1 METVQLQEQLYQGD
15 YTTVYKAKYFD
26 KDVIVKILKE
36 QFPSLNQIARFNEEY
51 DITNRF
57 DIDGSRKALSKQK
70 INDRYALVLEYVEGN
85 TLKKY
90 IQDQKQN
97 NQQITLL
104 DFLQIAVATVRIL
117 AQVHENQIIHK
128 DINPKNIIIQPEGS
142 AYIIDFGIAD
152 VLKKQAQKQ
161 NPDSLAALEGT
172 LAYISPEQTGRM
184 NRSID
189 HRSDIYSFGITL
201 YELWTNQLPFPNDDD
216 MMEMVHSH
224 LAKTPP
230 SILEYRPDTPSMII
244 EIIEKLL
251 TKTPEARYQSTY
263 GLQHDLEK
271 CLQLFQ
277 TTNTISK
284 FKLGKADSLDRFH
297 IPEKLYGRDS
307 ERQELLNLFDVV
319 AGGSLEMMLV
329 AGFSGIGK
337 TALVNEIHKPIM
349 AKRGSFI
356 AGKFEQYQKDTPYSA
371 VIDAISDFTEQLL
384 AKPQAQ
390 IDKWKRLILD
400 AVGMNGQVLI
410 DVIPSLEHLLGKQ
423 PPIPDLAPTETQNRF
438 RFLFQQFIR
447 AVSTPNHPLVIF
459 FDDWQWAD
467 TGSIELLKTLM
478 ADTDN
483 QYLLILCAYRSNEV
497 TKAHPFMLSLDEIRK
512 NGKEIHKIKLF
523 ELPLEDINELISD
536 TLHLQKSETESLAKL
551 ITQKTEGNPFFLTQ
565 LFSSLYENGDITYQH
580 ETQKWTWD
588 MEHIAQLDVTGNV
601 VELMIDKI
609 QKLDEKTQQILQ
621 TASCIGNKFSLTIL
635 ASLSTGSQKNIL
647 DDLWQALEE
656 GLLVT
661 IAGNPYAVEETTVDA
676 GVYFKFLH
684 DRVEQAA
691 YSLVSDEIK
700 KQNRLSIGQ
709 SIIQNQS
716 AEYIEEFLFDI
727 VNYLNAG
734 RELIT
739 DEVELIRLAE
749 LNFRVGKK
757 AKKSTA
763 YMSATEFF
771 EIADELLGQSK
782 WINHYALTLQLYT
795 EWGETLFLVSDKE
808 KSDSV
813 LDEGLRYARTNMDKS
828 KFYVIKINRDSMEYK
843 YAEATLKVIEVLKLF
858 NIHLPDVHNVEAIE
872 RETATELA
880 KYHKYMETHDIQSFR
895 YLPPIEDAEKR
906 IMVDIMC
913 KAVADVFM
921 GVPQYFTYYMT
932 KIMNTVAEY
941 GLSQYI
947 GPGYSFFAIILS
959 AFRKYEDAYQLT
971 DLNYKLLVEDN
982 FSHSSD
988 IGKIYVIRPYYLL
1001 LKRSYQETVDAFLET
1016 YKQSANVGDWIYA
1029 AFGFAICARYN
1040 IALNLENAWRL
1051 AEQVARFCS
1060 DTGNVPIGL
1069 FITKIF
1075 AIVRNL
1081 RGETEGLDVLTC
1093 KEFDEEPFLATFEEG
1108 APVLAALFKRF
1119 QMWIYVIYELYD
1131 HVFKFVDERNRWLPP
1146 MEGIDIIAKA
1156 DYNLFMVLAITGKYE
1171 ELSPEDK
1178 KKYYPVVEDSLQE
1191 LAALAAHSTENFGSY
1206 YELMKAEKAR
1216 IDGEDAMIVIASLMQ
1231 AVKYAKKAKFLSHEG
1246 LANEYLGKMYITL
1259 NDMDIASTYMKRAK
1273 YAYEIWG
1280 AIRKAKL
1287 LEEKYNQFF
1296 NESTEPDG
1304 SVTIHRTATHGGTTV
1319 HSRQGTTSTVQS
1331 IGLDFQTI
1339 IKASQAI
1346 SGEVKLDALL
1356 SKMLD
1361 IVIENAGA
1369 GRGVIVR
1376 PLNNKFHIL
1385 ADRATEE
1392 THQISPHVE
1401 LKDRL
1406 PLTLIRYAT
1415 RSQNTIVL
1423 DDAQKDKTYGA
1434 DNYVIKNDVKSVL
1447 CIPVVQQ
1454 GKVSILIYLE
1464 NRLAD
1469 YIFTS
1474 GRVNT
1479 LNLLMGQVAVSFE
1492 NALLYDNMEQEIEKQ
1507 TSEIKDKSSR
1517 ITASIQYA
1525 QNIQNAIL
1533 PSTELLNELYDDH
1546 YILYLPK
1553 DIVSGDFYWARK
1565 TKEYIFTAVVD
1576 CTGHGVPGAFMSMI
1590 GKTLLDEILSE
1601 KGIDDPATMLLQL
1614 HQSVRASLRQGET
1627 DNDDGMDL
1635 GLIRLEYQNH
1645 GLAEVVFSG
1654 AKRPLFIVSDGEFT
1668 EVKGDRKSIGGHSA
1682 VTREFTNKVCPLKS
1696 GDMLYLLSDG
1706 ITDVASPKRKMFGKR
1721 RVRELIQKYAY
1732 AESLKQQ
1739 GDMLHEAMKAHQQD
1753 TEQRDDITVMGV
1765 RIK

>member
-15 YTTVYKAKYFD
+15 YTTVYKAIHSEKN
-26 KDVIVKILKE
+26 VIVKILKE
-36 QFPSLNQIARFNEEY
+36 QFPSLKQIARFNEEY

-57 DIDGSRKALSKQK
+57 DITGSRKALFKQK
-70 INDRYALVLEYVEGN
+70 INDRHALVLEYVEGN
-85 TLKKY
+85 TLKEY
-90 IQDQKQN
+90 IRKAKEQ

-104 DFLQIAVATVRIL
+104 DFLRIAVDTVKVL
-117 AQVHENQIIHK
+117 AQIHENQVIHK
-128 DINPKNIIIQPEGS
+128 DINPKNIIIQPNGGS
-142 AYIIDFGIAD
+142 YIIDFGIAD
-152 VLKKQAQKQ
+152 IIKKQAQKQ
-161 NPDSLAALEGT
+161 NPDNLNALEGT

-189 HRSDIYSFGITL
+189 HRSDLYSFGISL
-201 YELWTNQLPFPNDDD
+201 YELWTNQLPFPDDED
-216 MMEMVHSH
+216 TMEIIHNHM
-224 LAKTPP
+224 AKNPTA
-230 SILEYRPDTPSMII
+230 ILDLRSDTPIMLINII
-244 EIIEKLL
+244 NKLL
-251 TKTPEARYQSTY
+251 SKTPESRYQSTY
-263 GLQHDLEK
+263 GLHYDLEK
-271 CLQLFQ
+271 CLNLYQKEGK
-277 TTNTISK
+277 ISK
-284 FKLGKADSLDRFH
+284 FELGESDFLDLFR
-297 IPEKLYGRDS
+297 IPEKLYGRDN
-307 ERQELLNLFDVV
+307 ERQKLLQLFDETTK
-319 AGGSLEMMLV
+319 GGLEMMLV
-329 AGFSGIGK
+329 GGFSGIGK
-337 TALVNEIHKPIM
+337 TALVNEIHKPVTER
-349 AKRGSFI
+349 RGSFI
-356 AGKFEQYQKDTPYSA
+356 SGKFEQYQKDTPYSA
-371 VIDAISDFTEQLL
+371 VISAITDFTEQLL
-384 AKPQAQ
+384 AKPQVQ
-390 IDKWKRLILD
+390 IEKWKKLILD
-400 AVGMNGQVLI
+400 AVGINGQVLI
-410 DVIPSLEHLLGKQ
+410 DVIPSLEHLLGTQ
-423 PPIPDLAPTETQNRF
+423 PPVPELAPTETQNRF
-438 RFLFQQFIR
+438 RTLFQQFIR
-447 AVSTPNHPLVIF
+447 VVSTESHPLVIF
-459 FDDWQWAD
+459 LDDWQWAD
-467 TGSIELLKTLM
+467 IGSIELLKTLM
-478 ADTDN
+478 KDTEN
-483 QYLLILCAYRSNEV
+483 KYVLVLCAYRSNEV
-497 TKAHPFMLSLDEIRK
+497 TKAHPFMLSLDDIRRH
-512 NGKEIHKIKLF
+512 GKIPHKIKL
-523 ELPLEDINELISD
+523 EALPLNNVNELVSD
-536 TLHLQKSETESLAKL
+536 TLHLQKSETKPLSELIAK
-551 ITQKTEGNPFFLTQ
+551 KTEGNPFFLTQ
-565 LFSSLYENGDITYQH
+565 LFTSLYENGDIIYNHDTK
-580 ETQKWTWD
+580 KWTWSI
-588 MEHIAQLDVTGNV
+588 EHIANLDVTGNV
-601 VELMIDKI
+601 VDLMIDKI
-609 QKLDEKTQQILQ
+609 QKLDKRTQQILQ

-635 ASLSTGSQKNIL
+635 ASLSTASQKNIL

-656 GLLVT
+656 GLLIT
-661 IAGNPYAVEETTVDA
+661 ITGNPYAVEETTVDA

-700 KQNRLSIGQ
+700 KQNRLRIGR
-709 SIIQNQS
+709 SIIQNQP

-734 RELIT
+734 RELII
-739 DEVELIRLAE
+739 DKEELTRLAE

-771 EIADELLGQSK
+771 ETADELLGQSK
-782 WINHYALTLQLYT
+782 WTEHYDLTVQLYT

-813 LDEGLRYARTNMDKS
+813 LDEGLQYARTNTDKS
-828 KFYVIKINRDSMEYK
+828 RFYVIKINRDSMEYK
-843 YAEATLKVIEVLKLF
+843 YTEATLKVIEVLKLF
-858 NIHLPDVHNVEAIE
+858 NIHLPDVHDVEAIE
-872 RETATELA
+872 KETTTELV

-895 YLPPIEDAEKR
+895 YLPPIEDTEKR
-906 IMVDIMC
+906 MMVDIMC

-941 GLSQYI
+941 GLSKYI
-947 GPGYSFFAIILS
+947 GPGYSFFAIVLS

-971 DLNYKLLVEDN
+971 DLNYKLLIEDN

-1081 RGETEGLDVLTC
+1081 RGETQDLDVLTC
-1093 KEFDEEPFLATFEEG
+1093 DEFDEKSFVETFEEG

-1131 HVFKFVDERNRWLPP
+1131 HVFKFIDERDRWLPP

-1178 KKYYPVVEDSLQE
+1178 KKYYPVVENSLQE
-1191 LAALAAHSTENFGSY
+1191 LETLADHSTENFGSY

-1216 IDGEDAMIVIASLMQ
+1216 IDGQDAIVVISSLMQ

-1246 LANEYLGKMYITL
+1246 LANEYLGKMYMTL
-1259 NDMDIASTYMKRAK
+1259 EDMDIASTYIKRAK

-1280 AIRKAKL
+1280 ATRKAEL
-1287 LEEKYNQFF
+1287 LENKYSQFF
-1296 NESTEPDG
+1296 NESTESDG
-1304 SVTIHRTATHGGTTV
+1304 SVTIHRTARKGTTI
-1319 HSRQGTTSTVQS
+1319 HSRQGATSTVQS
-1331 IGLDFQTI
+1331 VGLDFQTI

-1346 SGEVKLDALL
+1346 SSEVKLDTLL

-1376 PLNNKFHIL
+1376 PLDNKFHIL
-1385 ADRATEE
+1385 ADRTTEE
-1392 THQISPHVE
+1392 SRQISSDIE
-1401 LKDRL
+1401 LKKRL
-1406 PLTLIRYAT
+1406 PLTLIRYVT

-1423 DDAQKDKTYGA
+1423 DDARKDKTYGE
-1434 DNYVIKNDVKSVL
+1434 DTYVIQNDVKSVL
-1447 CIPVVQQ
+1447 CIPVIQQ

-1464 NRLAD
+1464 NKLVD
-1469 YIFTS
+1469 YVFTS

-1507 TSEIKDKSSR
+1507 TSEIKDKSNR

-1533 PSTELLNELYDDH
+1533 PATELLNELYDDH

-1565 TKEYIFTAVVD
+1565 TKNYIFTAVVD

-1601 KGIDDPATMLLQL
+1601 KGIDEPAAMLLQL
-1614 HQSVRASLRQGET
+1614 HLSVRASLRQGET

-1635 GLIRLEYQNH
+1635 GLIRLEYQNN

-1654 AKRPLFIVSDGEFT
+1654 AKRPLFIMSDGEFT
-1668 EVKGDRKSIGGHSA
+1668 ELKGDRKSIGGHSA
-1682 VTREFTNKVCPLKS
+1682 VAREFTNQVYPLKS
-1696 GDMLYLLSDG
+1696 GDTLYLLSDG
-1706 ITDVASPKRKMFGKR
+1706 ITDVASPKRKMFGKK
-1721 RVRELIQKYAY
+1721 RVRELIQKYAHTD
-1732 AESLKQQ
+1732 SLKQQ
-1739 GDMLHEAMKAHQQD
+1739 GEMLHEAMKAHQQD